1 MKNMSAIKIAILL
14 IWTVFAS
21 ILAYS
26 DFLYYRNKVMTGEVD
41 FGFFFL
47 LICLHFSYGAI
58 VLKKILTGKESSH
71 QRDLTSLLI
80 FIFFVGIFSIGSASA
95 ISSHFYMTLMI
106 AFGAVL
112 LVAKKFR

>member
-1 MKNMSAIKIAILL
+1 MDRICID
-14 IWTVFAS
+14 TRVFR
-21 ILAYS
+21 
-26 DFLYYRNKVMTGEVD
+26 FLYYRNKVMTGEVD

>member
-1 MKNMSAIKIAILL
+1 
-14 IWTVFAS
+14 
-21 ILAYS
+21 
-26 DFLYYRNKVMTGEVD
+26 
-41 FGFFFL
+41 
-47 LICLHFSYGAI
+47 
-58 VLKKILTGKESSH
+58 
-71 QRDLTSLLI
+71 LI